1 MKLLF
6 GVIAVVE
13 LGLLFGQAQDHQAL
27 AEEAED
33 VTLGDYVKKSKIF
46 PPPLSICYNGYKG
59 NYRTLF
65 WFHKLGSINL

>member
-6 GVIAVVE
+6 GVFAVVE

-33 VTLGDYVKKSKIF
+33 VTLGDYVKKIKDI
-46 PPPLSICYNGYKG
+46 PPSSVYML
-59 NYRTLF
+59 
-65 WFHKLGSINL
+65 